1 MRGPRTGTSP
11 PGCGGAATTR
21 PPESGGSA
29 RSSTSCSRR
38 RLTSGGVRRSPELA
52 RRWRPRVLQSHQR
65 LGDVDPNVAAVRVR
79 LLALGLLVAGGT
91 LWVALALPTTHCVR
105 VAADATDCS
114 SWSLIKY

>member
-1 MRGPRTGTSP
+1 
-11 PGCGGAATTR
+11 
-21 PPESGGSA
+21 
-29 RSSTSCSRR
+29 
-38 RLTSGGVRRSPELA
+38 VRRSPELA

-114 SWSLIKY
+114 SWSLIKYAVGVLGLLASAAIVTIARRTEA